1 MEKYIILVK
10 KNYYNNIK
18 TALTIM
24 KPIFNSRGELDS
36 LIKHIGIQRKKEKN
50 ALEKQF
56 ERITELSTTN
66 PYLKDVYKEVKEYNK
81 IQKQEIDAQV
91 KHLESL
97 IDYIN
102 RVLDSGLID
111 ETTRIDSLKHE
122 KRRIQ
127 REIKKI
133 QKNMK

>member
-1 MEKYIILVK
+1 MWL
-10 KNYYNNIK
+10 
-18 TALTIM
+18 
-24 KPIFNSRGELDS
+24 SWD
-36 LIKHIGIQRKKEKN
+36 RKKEKKS
-50 ALEKQF
+50 LEKQF
-56 ERITELSTTN
+56 ERISELSTTN

-81 IQKQEIDAQV
+81 MQKQETDAQV

-102 RVLDSGLID
+102 RVIESGIID

-127 REIKKI
+127 REITKI
-133 QKNMK
+133 LKNVK

>member
-102 RVLDSGLID
+102 RVLD
-111 ETTRIDSLKHE
+111 
-122 KRRIQ
+122 
-127 REIKKI
+127 
-133 QKNMK
+133 